1 MKHKQNITEISPR
14 HHQSI
19 TKTSLK
25 QNWGTTGKNW
35 DITQTM
41 NTSLTQSQRHHRHI
55 TKASPRQ
62 DQHITDTSPKPDRH
76 ITDTNPGH
84 HRDITD
90 TPPRQNR
97 DITKNITKT
106 SLKHHWNSTET
117 SRRHPRDKTTQL
129 RPPRNIQNSTNYT
142 ETTPRHHRD
151 KEASSVDIRPTAF
164 CHSYTGLP
172 RKVHNIQI
180 QIGILD
186 FA

>member
-1 MKHKQNITEISPR
+1 
-14 HHQSI
+14 
-19 TKTSLK
+19 
-25 QNWGTTGKNW
+25 
-35 DITQTM
+35 M

-62 DQHITDTSPKPDRH
+62 DQHITATSPKPDRH

-84 HRDITD
+84 HRD

-106 SLKHHWNSTET
+106 ETPLKQHRDVTATSPRQDHTTET
-117 SRRHPRDKTTQL
+117 SPKHSKQHTK
-129 RPPRNIQNSTNYT
+129 
-142 ETTPRHHRD
+142 TTPRHHRD

-172 RKVHNIQI
+172 RKVRNIQI
-180 QIGILD
+180 QIGFLD